1 MATSENID
9 ARLQRVES
17 SVSSLN
23 SNLNKSKT
31 DISKNKTNIEQNKTD
46 IDTLKSDVS
55 KNANDISIMK
65 VDQANTNADVRLL
78 KTNVSNINED
88 IVDLANHVDYVDE
101 KHDNLE
107 KKHTE
112 EITVVNDE
120 IVNIYKGITK
130 IEDTVNEIKN
140 NGVPNRP
147 PYPNWGCGCMP
158 PQPPE
163 EPEEPVLPENATI
176 LDKLV
181 ADYLKEQIG
190 NILCTIIP
198 RHDISSN
205 WTLNDP
211 VLTMGEYGVEDDT
224 HRIKRGDGTSKW
236 SELPYE
242 TFGIESI
249 VADKASDISYSN
261 VETGL
266 EKNNVQEMLDFLVE
280 TDVAFSKKLDKK
292 EDIGNRR
299 TDLDNEDNDHYP
311 TTKAVVDYVTDRLK
325 NIDIGGG
332 TGDGNCLPDT
342 PDEEKDFVLHNNK
355 GTVEWVEPTS
365 ENGLPNVDDTTKDY
379 TLQNIQGETK
389 WVENEEAT
397 NQAEQF
403 VFYWD
408 GKSSTENPDNLEL
421 WNKISKAVYESNEP
435 DAGNRSILVLS
446 RNYVFPI
453 RKGEFN
459 FGSVVTRT
467 VESQHLVD
475 NEVESQQSGYLT
487 RIIRWASVEIELD
500 CTGGKHEVT
509 NVGVLEYKTDTMDYL
524 STTKETQG
532 LYMPTKF
539 QDPTTKYYV
548 DDKVDTE
555 KGKLQQQI
563 DDQQDEINTLKSNLK
578 ALQDKFD
585 SLIDLNEEEF

>member
-211 VLTMGEYGVEDDT
+211 VLTMGEYGV
-224 HRIKRGDGTSKW
+224 
-236 SELPYE
+236 
-242 TFGIESI
+242 
-249 VADKASDISYSN
+249 
-261 VETGL
+261 
-266 EKNNVQEMLDFLVE
+266 
-280 TDVAFSKKLDKK
+280 
-292 EDIGNRR
+292 
-299 TDLDNEDNDHYP
+299 
-311 TTKAVVDYVTDRLK
+311 DRK
-325 NIDIGGG
+325 
-332 TGDGNCLPDT
+332 
-342 PDEEKDFVLHNNK
+342 
-355 GTVEWVEPTS
+355 
-365 ENGLPNVDDTTKDY
+365 
-379 TLQNIQGETK
+379 
-389 WVENEEAT
+389 
-397 NQAEQF
+397 
-403 VFYWD
+403 
-408 GKSSTENPDNLEL
+408 
-421 WNKISKAVYESNEP
+421 
-435 DAGNRSILVLS
+435 
-446 RNYVFPI
+446 
-453 RKGEFN
+453 
-459 FGSVVTRT
+459 SVV
-467 VESQHLVD
+467 
-475 NEVESQQSGYLT
+475 
-487 RIIRWASVEIELD
+487 
-500 CTGGKHEVT
+500 
-509 NVGVLEYKTDTMDYL
+509 
-524 STTKETQG
+524 
-532 LYMPTKF
+532 
-539 QDPTTKYYV
+539 
-548 DDKVDTE
+548 
-555 KGKLQQQI
+555 
-563 DDQQDEINTLKSNLK
+563 
-578 ALQDKFD
+578 
-585 SLIDLNEEEF
+585 

>member
-249 VADKASDISYSN
+249 VADKASDISYDNS
-261 VETGL
+261 ESGL
-266 EKNNVQEMLDFLVE
+266 QKFNVQDVLDFLIK
-280 TDVAFSKKLDKK
+280 TDEEFAKKFDKK
-292 EDIGNRR
+292 EDISNRKDDLSN
-299 TDLDNEDNDHYP
+299 TDNVNSNSYP
-311 TTKAVVDYVTDRLK
+311 TTKAVVDYVRDVVNDLPSVDPDDPNHT
-325 NIDIGGG
+325 
-332 TGDGNCLPDT
+332 GNCLP
-342 PDEEKDFVLHNNK
+342 E
-355 GTVEWVEPTS
+355 VE
-365 ENGLPNVDDTTKDY
+365 DTTKDY

-389 WVENEEAT
+389 WVENQEVLLEEPT
-397 NQAEQF
+397 EQL
-403 VFYWD
+403 VFNWD
-408 GKSSTENPDNLEL
+408 GKSNTENPDNLVL
-421 WNKISKAVYESNEP
+421 WQNIANAVLEKIGDTTNKHNKNV
-435 DAGNRSILVLS
+435 LVLS
-446 RNYVFPI
+446 NGYIFSI
-453 RKGEFN
+453 KKGAFN
-459 FGSVVTRT
+459 FGSITTRT
-467 VESQHLVD
+467 LDSLHLVD
-475 NEVESQQSGYLT
+475 NEMITDKGYT
-487 RIIRWASVEIELD
+487 ARIIRYASFNIDLD
-500 CTGGKHEVT
+500 CTGAKHEVT
-509 NVGVLEYKTDTMDYL
+509 GISKITLKHETMNYL
-524 STTKETQG
+524 SATDDSSY
-532 LYMPTKF
+532 LYMPTNF
-539 QDPTTKYYV
+539 NDPVNKYYV
-548 DDKVDTE
+548 DDKFNSISGGVDVSA
-555 KGKLQQQI
+555 LQQKI
-563 DDQQDEINTLKSNLK
+563 DDQQTEINTLKSDLQ
-578 ALQDKFD
+578 ALQNRFD